1 MEWGF
6 LNLFEA
12 GKSRD
17 WFSLKPRIKFSL
29 TLIVG
34 IQFFFSFSSSPMYS
48 KLVFVSIKRSE
59 QQPNQSSLFSFANL
73 FITFVHFHL
82 LLQSFTV
89 IDWDNWNRNHIRSRQ
104 ITVVLLRLA
113 SWNFYKIYTKTLTL
127 SKHNDQLTFLTLNLE
142 LIRSFAVFTSR
153 TIYFLLVEALKA
165 ITKSSGYLL
174 MFLFSLREVDLT
186 LRRWN
191 S

>member
-1 MEWGF
+1 MIETNKQSLAGAMEWGF

-34 IQFFFSFSSSPMYS
+34 IQFFFSFTSHLCTRNSYSYLSSE
-48 KLVFVSIKRSE
+48 V
-59 QQPNQSSLFSFANL
+59 NSSQINLRYFSFANL

-153 TIYFLLVEALKA
+153 TIYFLLDSKLSKPSRKVLV
-165 ITKSSGYLL
+165 IS
-174 MFLFSLREVDLT
+174 
-186 LRRWN
+186 
-191 S
+191 